1 MHNFRH
7 FDALTFDCY
16 GTLIDWESGI
26 LGALGRFRDTHG
38 INAGDDKL
46 LECYARA
53 ESHQQRRTYRRYSE
67 ILRDVMVDV
76 ADGAL
81 AYRLDALNHCVRHR
95 TVAKDDAH
103 FGLRLDQR
111 DSRPIWK
118 DVIVVGRQGRV
129 RQTSEYREEQQR
141 NYEPSCRAT
150 QSVYKRHFKRT
161 FHVFQQP
168 LPHFPGG
175 IRPHTAVPGAPAS
188 PTNDPSEPTPAVFA
202 PPCASQYR
210 NAIVPVILLFS
221 KWHVKQS
228 LLCRP
233 MNQGSFSTARGH

>member
-76 ADGAL
+76 AASCGIREGFDRDL
-81 AYRLDALNHCVRHR
+81 LVDSVKEWRPFPD
-95 TVAKDDAH
+95 TVASLAALKSRFKLGIISNIDDDLFAH
-103 FGLRLDQR
+103 SAAQLEVDFD
-111 DSRPIWK
+111 W
-118 DVIVVGRQGRV
+118 VV
-129 RQTSEYREEQQR
+129 TAEQVGSYKPSQR
-141 NYEPSCRAT
+141 NFRHALRVMELPMNRVLHVAQSKYHDIGPTEVLGWANVWVNRRKGRPGGGAT
-150 QSVYKRHFKRT
+150 QGFDAR
-161 FHVFQQP
+161 
-168 LPHFPGG
+168 PGLEVSDLATLVRA
-175 IRPHTAVPGAPAS
+175 IEHQ
-188 PTNDPSEPTPAVFA
+188 
-202 PPCASQYR
+202 SQT
-210 NAIVPVILLFS
+210 
-221 KWHVKQS
+221 WD
-228 LLCRP
+228 
-233 MNQGSFSTARGH
+233 G